1 MPHAHTSNI
10 ACPVCCS
17 KDAAEYY
24 NDAAVRLVRCG
35 ECGLKYQNPMPSLD
49 ALNALYASQE
59 YYDGQYFPAQ
69 FAERKAMFSHRLSEL
84 ENLLGGP
91 GRVLEIGCGR
101 GQFLEAALERGWQ
114 ASGQE
119 FAESTIEILKGT
131 VPQAE
136 LAHGVFPEECP
147 YPTEAFDLIHLNH
160 VLEHFFDPLA
170 ALRRIWTL
178 LKPEGILYC
187 EVPRQSALQ
196 NKLSNAIGRKDFAV
210 HFFLEHICYFDKP
223 SMIAALRA
231 SDFTPISLRIEGMG
245 DPHRFVRGVHY
256 TSPWTHL
263 MALLIG
269 GIKLQ
274 GPLGGGNLVAI
285 ARKREPQ

>member
-1 MPHAHTSNI
+1 MTPTPVPDAV
-10 ACPVCCS
+10 CPVCHCRHAS
-17 KDAAEYY
+17 EYHSDAV
-24 NDAAVRLVRCG
+24 VRLVRCN
-35 ECGLKYQNPMPSLD
+35 ECGLKYQNPMPTLD

-84 ENLLGGP
+84 ETLTGGP

-101 GQFLEAALERGWQ
+101 GQFLESAIERGWR

-119 FAESTIEILKGT
+119 FAENTVAVLRRV

-147 YPTEAFDLIHLNH
+147 FPEGTFDLVHLNH

-170 ALRRIWTL
+170 ALARIWKL
-178 LKPEGILYC
+178 LKPEGVLYC
-187 EVPRQSALQ
+187 EVPRQSVLQ
-196 NKLSNAIGRKDFAV
+196 NTLSNAIGRKDFAV
-210 HFFLEHICYFDKP
+210 HFFLEHICYFDKS
-223 SMIAALRA
+223 SMTRALEA
-231 SDFTPISLRIEGMG
+231 SDFAPLAIRIEGMG

-256 TSPWTHL
+256 TSAWTHL
-263 MALLIG
+263 LALFVG
-269 GIKLQ
+269 GLKLQ
-274 GPLGGGNLVAI
+274 APLGGGNLVAI
-285 ARKREPQ
+285 ARKRGSK

>member
-1 MPHAHTSNI
+1 
-10 ACPVCCS
+10 
-17 KDAAEYY
+17 
-24 NDAAVRLVRCG
+24 
-35 ECGLKYQNPMPSLD
+35 MPSLD

-59 YYDGQYFPAQ
+59 YYDDQYFPAQ
-69 FAERKAMFSHRLSEL
+69 FAERKAMFSYRLSEL
-84 ENLLGGP
+84 EPLVGGP
-91 GRVLEIGCGR
+91 GRLLEIGCGR

-114 ASGQE
+114 VSGQE
-119 FAESTIEILKGT
+119 FAESTVEVLKGS

-147 YPTEAFDLIHLNH
+147 YPAGTFDLVHLNH

-178 LKPEGILYC
+178 LKPDGVLYC
-187 EVPRQSALQ
+187 EVPRQSTLQ
-196 NKLSNAIGRKDFAV
+196 NTLSNAIGRKDFAV

-223 SMIAALRA
+223 SMTVALRA
-231 SDFTPISLRIEGMG
+231 SGFTPLTLRIEGMG

-256 TSPWTHL
+256 TSAWTHL
-263 MALLIG
+263 LALVVG
-269 GIKLQ
+269 GLKLQ

-285 ARKREPQ
+285 ARKGAPE